1 MAVAR
6 APERESHAEAH
17 PAAQTAS
24 VDRFHRGK
32 ASQAY
37 TRNVDFETRAIHE
50 GQEPDPA
57 TGSVTVP
64 IYQTS
69 TYVQEAVGV
78 HKGYDYARVSN
89 PTRTALQLCLAS
101 LENAEHGVAFASG
114 MAAVTT
120 VMHLVNPGERVVSV
134 NDVYGGVYRLFSQVY
149 APKGYEFRYLS
160 VDEVN
165 SGLAEH
171 LDERTRIVWLE
182 SPTNPL
188 LNVVDIRAA
197 AEAAHEVGAIV
208 VVDNTFATP
217 YLQQPL
223 ELGADVALHSMT
235 KYLGGHSDLVGG
247 FVATNDPTI
256 AERLYFLQKS
266 LGAIP
271 GPFDCWLVL
280 RGLKTLAVRMRVH
293 CENARRVAEFLD
305 GHSVVERVIYPGLAS
320 HPGHEIAA
328 RQMRDFGGM
337 ISFLCSSE
345 EEAVEVCGRTKIW
358 ALAESLG
365 GVESLIEHPA
375 RMTHAST
382 ADAPFAAPRNLVRL
396 SVGLE
401 SADDLIEDL
410 EAALV
415 RSAAAAGA

>member
-1 MAVAR
+1 M
-6 APERESHAEAH
+6 
-17 PAAQTAS
+17 
-24 VDRFHRGK
+24 
-32 ASQAY
+32 
-37 TRNVDFETRAIHE
+37 DFETRAIHE

-78 HKGYDYARVSN
+78 HKGYDYARVAN

-101 LENAEHGVAFASG
+101 LEGAEHGVAFSSG
-114 MAAVTT
+114 MGAVTT
-120 VMHLVNPGERVVSV
+120 VMHLVSPRERVVCV

-149 APKGYEFRYLS
+149 EPKGYEF
-160 VDEVN
+160 EF
-165 SGLAEH
+165 LASDTINESLRDH

-182 SPTNPL
+182 TPTNPL
-188 LNVVDIRAA
+188 LNIVDIRAA
-197 AEAAHEVGAIV
+197 AEAAHEVGAMV

-217 YLQQPL
+217 YLQRPL
-223 ELGADVALHSMT
+223 ELGADIVVHSMT
-235 KYLGGHSDLVGG
+235 KYLGGHSDVVGG
-247 FVATNDPTI
+247 FVATSDPTV

-266 LGAIP
+266 LGAVP

-280 RGLKTLAVRMRVH
+280 RGLKTLAIRMRQH
-293 CENARRVAEFLD
+293 TENAKEIADYL
-305 GHSVVERVIYPGLAS
+305 STQQAVETVLYPGLKE
-320 HPGHEIAA
+320 HPGHDIAKG
-328 RQMRDFGGM
+328 QMDDFGGM
-337 ISFLCSSE
+337 ISFLAESE
-345 EEAVEVCGRTKIW
+345 EAAVELVARTKVW

-396 SVGLE
+396 SVGIE
-401 SADDLIEDL
+401 SASDLIEDL
-410 EAALV
+410 EQALV
-415 RSAAAAGA
+415 RSPSASVSS

>member
-1 MAVAR
+1 M
-6 APERESHAEAH
+6 E
-17 PAAQTAS
+17 
-24 VDRFHRGK
+24 
-32 ASQAY
+32 
-37 TRNVDFETRAIHE
+37 FETRAIHD

-57 TGSVTVP
+57 TGAVIVP

-69 TYVQEAVGV
+69 TFVQEAVGE
-78 HKGYDYARVSN
+78 HKGYDYARVAN

-101 LENAEHGVAFASG
+101 LEAAEHGVAFASG

-120 VMHLVNPGERVVSV
+120 LMHLVHPGERIVSV

-149 APKGYEFRYLS
+149 APKGYDFEYLAAE
-160 VDEVN
+160 DLN
-165 SGLAEH
+165 HDLAAH

-197 AEAAHEVGAIV
+197 ADAAHAVGAIV

-217 YLQQPL
+217 YLQRPL
-223 ELGADVALHSMT
+223 ELGADVVVHSTT
-235 KYLGGHSDLVGG
+235 KYLGGHSDVVGG

-266 LGAIP
+266 LGAVP
-271 GPFDCWLVL
+271 GAFDSWLVL
-280 RGLKTLAVRMRVH
+280 RGVKTLALRMRQH
-293 CENARRVAEFLD
+293 CENARRVAAFLD
-305 GHSVVERVIYPGLAS
+305 GHPDVERVLYPGLEG
-320 HPGHEIAA
+320 HPGHEIAR

-337 ISFLCSSE
+337 ISFLARSE
-345 EEAVEVCGRTKIW
+345 EDAVGLVARTAIW
-358 ALAESLG
+358 KLAESLG

-382 ADAPFAAPRNLVRL
+382 VDAPFAAPRTLVRL
-396 SVGLE
+396 SVGIE
-401 SADDLIEDL
+401 SAEDLVADL

-415 RSAAAAGA
+415 RSAAAAG